1 MYINKL
7 IQRNILNNL
16 VQQIRNQS
24 CVKHP
29 NEAVIFRQVSFFDPK
44 NLVNYL
50 NNLFFKIQLV
60 DNDTSTFTYLVAD
73 KNTRDA
79 VLIDPV
85 YEKVE
90 RDLKLVKDL
99 NLNLLYASKLQ
110 KL

>member
-50 NNLFFKIQLV
+50 NNLFFKI
-60 DNDTSTFTYLVAD
+60 
-73 KNTRDA
+73 
-79 VLIDPV
+79 
-85 YEKVE
+85 
-90 RDLKLVKDL
+90 
-99 NLNLLYASKLQ
+99 
-110 KL
+110 